1 VAYTVYIGDNF
12 HFQDESERVTHGTLP
27 GAEEAL
33 AACCS
38 IVDEF
43 LADALKPGMTAEAL
57 WEQFTLFGD
66 DPWVQTNSAP
76 ALVFDAWEYARKRCE
91 EMGRGKII
99 SRS

>member
-12 HFQDESERVTHGTLP
+12 HFQDESERVTHGTFP
-27 GAEEAL
+27 SAEEAL

-76 ALVFDAWEYARKRCE
+76 ALVLTRGSMLGSGVRKWGA
-91 EMGRGKII
+91 GRL
-99 SRS
+99 

>member
-12 HFQDESERVTHGTLP
+12 HFQDESERVTHGTFP
-27 GAEEAL
+27 SAEEAL

-76 ALVFDAWEYARKRCE
+76 ALVLTGGSMLGSGVRKWGA
-91 EMGRGKII
+91 GRL
-99 SRS
+99 